1 MAINPIQ
8 RSLRLQNI
16 ASVID
21 TDAYFPNDQT
31 SNGEAKGIE
40 DEGKIKMMKA
50 RSNKRAANRGDRLAR
65 AASMCGP
72 GSKICPPDRATE
84 LLEAIIEPGDWVV
97 IEGDNQK
104 QADFLA
110 RKLTLRACVICIWC
124 SRLFQVANS
133 NSPGSQLQPYAKENF
148 HE

>member
-1 MAINPIQ
+1 MLDPSRREPD
-8 RSLRLQNI
+8 RS
-16 ASVID
+16 
-21 TDAYFPNDQT
+21 P
-31 SNGEAKGIE
+31 
-40 DEGKIKMMKA
+40 
-50 RSNKRAANRGDRLAR
+50 RLAR
-65 AASMCGP
+65 AAAVCGAS
-72 GSKICPPDRATE
+72 GKLCPAERATQ
-84 LLEAIIEPGDWVV
+84 LLEAIIEPGDRVV

>member
-1 MAINPIQ
+1 
-8 RSLRLQNI
+8 
-16 ASVID
+16 VID

-40 DEGKIKMMKA
+40 GEGKIKMMKA
-50 RSNKRAANRGDRLAR
+50 RSNEPAANRGDRLAR
-65 AASMCGP
+65 AALARAALMCGP

-84 LLEAIIEPGDWVV
+84 LLEAIIEPGDRVV

-110 RKLTLRACVICIWC
+110 AALAKADPA
-124 SRLFQVANS
+124 RLHDLHMVQSVVPS
-133 NSPGSQLQPYAKENF
+133 SQLKLSQ
-148 HE
+148 